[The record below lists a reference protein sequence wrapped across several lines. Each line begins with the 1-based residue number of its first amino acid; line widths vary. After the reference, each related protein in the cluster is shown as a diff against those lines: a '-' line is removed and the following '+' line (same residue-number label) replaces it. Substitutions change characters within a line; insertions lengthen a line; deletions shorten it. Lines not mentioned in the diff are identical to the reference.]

1 MKITYLCPYC
11 LEAIKSHGERFNI
24 LVNEDLEEH
33 TTCDFCEEEDED
45 LTPITFQKGAIMK
58 IKTLEA
64 VYTGGGIWL
73 FYGELKDG
81 TFYLTDDY
89 GCTIILNESAEDLD
103 KSTYEDWQNEHKIKY
118 LVGEEATAF
127 LKELI
132 ERLETNNYSGACLS
146 DSEIDHYKDYW
157 LEPSPLSEEEAE
169 EDPEPEEPKQVKIRE
184 FINLYN
190 AELQKMF
197 DGDEEAHIYGYDIT
211 LEWNGYKVNLGDGAI
226 PTNALVPALE
236 EMDSEY
242 EGEMQ
247 KGG

>member
-1 MKITYLCPYC
+1 
-11 LEAIKSHGERFNI
+11 
-24 LVNEDLEEH
+24 
-33 TTCDFCEEEDED
+33 
-45 LTPITFQKGAIMK
+45 MK

-242 EGEMQ
+242 EGEM
-247 KGG
+247 